1 MKTMKYILLAIFAAA
16 LLAASGCDS
25 NSEKGTGS
33 SSSPS
38 ASVSRQEAVSPGD
51 AASSSSPS
59 EKSREAKKWN
69 IAVYYPDDQGMKLI
83 AVKRTVQ
90 VETGD
95 KYTAAMQSLMQGTKE
110 KGQTA
115 IIPKQAKLK
124 GVTVKGDTAYVDF
137 SQDLVRHFSGGSTG
151 EEMLVGSV
159 VNTLTEFS
167 EIKKVQ
173 ILIEGKPVE
182 SLAGHMDLT
191 VPLTR
196 MDGLIK

>member
-1 MKTMKYILLAIFAAA
+1 MKTMRYILLAIFAAA

-33 SSSPS
+33 SSPS

-51 AASSSSPS
+51 APSSPS

-90 VETGD
+90 AETGD

-191 VPLTR
+191 VPLAR
-196 MDGLIK
+196 MVGLIK

>member
-1 MKTMKYILLAIFAAA
+1 MKTMKYILLAIFVAA

-83 AVKRTVQ
+83 AVKRMVQ
-90 VETGD
+90 AETGD

-191 VPLTR
+191 VPLAR

>member
-1 MKTMKYILLAIFAAA
+1 MKTMKYILLAIFVAA

-83 AVKRTVQ
+83 AVKRMVQ
-90 VETGD
+90 AETGD

-151 EEMLVGSV
+151 DQILVGSV

-191 VPLTR
+191 VPLAR

>member
-1 MKTMKYILLAIFAAA
+1 MKTMRYILLAIFAAA

-38 ASVSRQEAVSPGD
+38 ASVSKQEAVSPGD
-51 AASSSSPS
+51 APSSPS

-90 VETGD
+90 AETGD

-151 EEMLVGSV
+151 EEMLGGSI

-191 VPLTR
+191 VPLAR
-196 MDGLIK
+196 MVGLIK